1 MQYPKCARLFVA
13 FFFLLFLPGCGL
25 VKSIENSIVG
35 TKTTELTLD
44 TTPTSIMSGTQ
55 TVFMASIDHNNG
67 NFAGASWTWTSSGTS
82 CTPGCGTLTNQTNTG
97 SSGNGDTATITYT
110 APNTIPSP
118 NAVTITATSVENTSS
133 SGADTFSITSSTSS
147 PLSLQTVALPQG
159 MVGVAYTSTTLQ
171 VIGGTGPYTWSASG
185 NLPSG
190 VSLSI
195 AGGISG
201 TPTAAGVFSFTVQV
215 QDSENP
221 PVTATTPT
229 PESITIVTVNGTAC
243 GAPGGKESLLNGQ
256 YAFLLEGSDPNGLDT
271 MVGSFTADGAGNIT
285 AGEEDLNLSSGV
297 VEAMQS
303 ITPASMAY
311 VVGSDHRGCLALTTA
326 GVTFVYHFALGSISS
341 GIAGKGRLVE
351 FDTSGTVTGGVM
363 KLRDT
368 SAFSTAA
375 INGNYAFAVADQLP
389 GQFVAAGAFNANA
402 GVISSGAVDTNSQGN
417 IDGAGATYPTAP
429 LSFTGSAMVDTNG
442 RGTLSFTTA
451 NGQINSTCYVISA
464 TELYC
469 SSSDVQGSNPLYP
482 LFAGRILR
490 QSSASF
496 SNSSVNGTSVR
507 YLSGMA
513 TSGSG
518 VMVEVGLLQADGSGN
533 FTYTADANDGGSIS
547 SPTAAGTYTV
557 ASNGRVMVTIS
568 GQTLTSLDY
577 LVNSNEAFDIGTS
590 PNATA
595 GFLEPQATGTFSN
608 ASLSATYSFGQ
619 VVPSAEPF
627 QFQTAELS
635 LDGAGNISGTAD
647 FVNTS
652 SDVLSPGQSL
662 AGQTYAVSSAGRGT
676 LSYNGNVI
684 STFYV
689 ISPTEWVAID
699 SGPGNNI
706 PTYPELQHS
715 QE

>member
-1 MQYPKCARLFVA
+1 LQYPKCARLFVA

-25 VKSIENSIVG
+25 VKSIEQSIVG
-35 TKTTELTLD
+35 TKTTELTLE
-44 TTPTSIMSGTQ
+44 TTPTSIMFGTQ
-55 TVFMASIDHNNG
+55 TIFTASIDQNNG
-67 NFAGASWTWTSSGTS
+67 NFAGATWTLTSNGTNCS
-82 CTPGCGTLTNQTNTG
+82 PGCGTLSNSTNTG

-110 APNTIPSP
+110 APNTIPNP
-118 NAVTITATSVENTSS
+118 NSMTITATSIENTNS
-133 SGADTFSITSSTSS
+133 SGSDTFTIT
-147 PLSLQTVALPQG
+147 Q
-159 MVGVAYTSTTLQ
+159 
-171 VIGGTGPYTWSASG
+171 
-185 NLPSG
+185 NL
-190 VSLSI
+190 
-195 AGGISG
+195 
-201 TPTAAGVFSFTVQV
+201 
-215 QDSENP
+215 
-221 PVTATTPT
+221 
-229 PESITIVTVNGTAC
+229 NGAAC
-243 GAPGGKESLLNGQ
+243 GAPGGNESLLNGQ

-297 VEAMQS
+297 VDAMQS
-303 ITPASMAY
+303 ITPASEAY
-311 VVGSDHRGCLALTTA
+311 AVGSDHRGCLALTTG

-368 SAFSTAA
+368 SAFNTAA
-375 INGNYAFAVADQLP
+375 INGNYAFVVADQLP

-429 LSFTGSAMVDTNG
+429 LSFTGSDSVDTNG

-469 SSSDVQGSNPLYP
+469 ASSDVQGSNPLYS
-482 LFAGRILR
+482 LFAGRILQ
-490 QSSASF
+490 QSSPSF

-518 VMVEVGLLQADGSGN
+518 VKVEVGLVQADGNGN

-568 GQTLTSLDY
+568 GQTLTSLYY
-577 LVNSNEAFDIGTS
+577 LVNSNEAFDISTS

-595 GFLEPQATGTFSN
+595 GLLVPQAKGPFSN

-627 QFQTAELS
+627 QFQTAELR

-662 AGQTYAVSSAGRGT
+662 TGQTYAVSSTGRGT

-699 SGPGNNI
+699 SGPANNM
-706 PTYPELQHS
+706 PAYPELEHA

>member
-35 TKTTELTLD
+35 TKTTELTLE
-44 TTPTSIMSGTQ
+44 TTPASIPSGTQ
-55 TVFMASIDHNNG
+55 MAFTASIDQNNG
-67 NFAGASWTWTSSGTS
+67 NFEGATWTLTSNGTS
-82 CTPGCGTLTNQTNTG
+82 CSPGCGTLSNSTNTG

-110 APNTIPSP
+110 APNTIPIP
-118 NAVTITATSVENTSS
+118 NSMTITATSVENTSS
-133 SGADTFSITSSTSS
+133 SGSDTFTITAS

-159 MVGVAYTSTTLQ
+159 TVGVAYTSTTLQ
-171 VIGGTGPYTWSASG
+171 VIGGTGPYTWSLASG
-185 NLPSG
+185 NPPSG
-190 VSLSI
+190 MSLST

-221 PVTATTPT
+221 PVTSTTPT

-243 GAPGGKESLLNGQ
+243 GAPGGNESLLNGQ

-297 VEAMQS
+297 VDAMQS
-303 ITPASMAY
+303 ITPASKAY
-311 VVGSDHRGCLALTTA
+311 VVGSDHRGCLALTTG

-375 INGNYAFAVADQLP
+375 ISGNYAFVVADQLP

-429 LSFTGSAMVDTNG
+429 LSFTGSDTVDTNG
-442 RGTLSFTTA
+442 RGTFSFTTA

-469 SSSDVQGSNPLYP
+469 TSSDVQGSNPLYP
-482 LFAGRILR
+482 LFAGRILQ

-496 SNSSVNGTSVR
+496 SNSSLNGTSIR

-518 VMVEVGLLQADGSGN
+518 VKVEVGLLQADGSGN
-533 FTYTADANDGGSIS
+533 FTYTADADDGGSIS
-547 SPTAAGTYTV
+547 SPTAEGTYTV
-557 ASNGRVMVTIS
+557 ASNGRVIVTIS
-568 GQTLTSLDY
+568 GQTLTSLYY
-577 LVNSNEAFDIGTS
+577 LVNSNEAFDISTS
-590 PNATA
+590 PNVTS
-595 GFLEPQATGTFSN
+595 GFIKPQATGPFSN

-635 LDGAGNISGTAD
+635 LDGAGNIAGTAD
-647 FVNTS
+647 SVNTS

-662 AGQTYAVSSAGRGT
+662 TGQTYEVSSTGRGT

-684 STFYV
+684 NTFYV

-699 SGPGNNI
+699 SGPANNI
-706 PTYPELQHS
+706 PTYPELQHA